1 MRAPDAERRHRVER
15 PSPKQVTIFNRE
27 ALEEATR
34 AQVAWAERVFR
45 RRLIVSTSFGI
56 QSAVILHLVSRMIPD
71 IRIVFVDTGYLV
83 PETYAYAKQL
93 SELLQLD
100 VRRYAAAL
108 SPAEMEKQSGQ
119 LWETDLDEYHRIRKV
134 EPMRRAL
141 DELDVHAWIAGLRAD
156 QTTFRSTL
164 DPVTFQDGI
173 FKVHP
178 ILRWRSQDV
187 YYYME
192 HYGLPQHPLWEKG
205 YTRVG
210 DWHSSSAV
218 PSGGAD
224 GDKNSRFD
232 GRAEEC
238 GLHTSGAADE

>member
-1 MRAPDAERRHRVER
+1 
-15 PSPKQVTIFNRE
+15 VTIFNRE

-34 AQVAWAERVFR
+34 AQVAWADRVFR
-45 RRLIVSTSFGI
+45 HRLIVSTSFGI
-56 QSAVILHLVSRMIPD
+56 QSAVILHLVRRMIPQ
-71 IRIVFVDTGYLV
+71 IPVVFVDTGYLV
-83 PETYAYAKQL
+83 PETYRYAAEL
-93 SELLQLD
+93 TALLQLD
-100 VRRYAAAL
+100 VRRYSAEL
-108 SPAEMEKQSGQ
+108 SPTEMEAQLGK

-141 DELDVHAWIAGLRAD
+141 AELDVHAWIAGLRAD

-164 DPVTFQDGI
+164 DTVTFQDGI

-192 HYGLPQHPLWEKG
+192 HYRLPQHPLWEKG

-218 PSGGAD
+218 PGAAD
-224 GDKNSRFD
+224 GDRSARFD

>member
-1 MRAPDAERRHRVER
+1 LEQFDPKRV
-15 PSPKQVTIFNRE
+15 KAFNRE

-34 AQVAWAERVFR
+34 AEVAWADRVFSAH
-45 RRLIVSTSFGI
+45 LVVSTSFGI
-56 QSAVILHLVSRMIPD
+56 QSAVILHLVSRMLPHVPV
-71 IRIVFVDTGYLV
+71 VFVDTGYLF
-83 PETYAYAKQL
+83 PETYRYAAEL
-93 SELLQLD
+93 TELLQLD
-100 VRRYAAAL
+100 VRRYAAAE
-108 SPAEMEKQSGQ
+108 SPEAMEQRCGK
-119 LWETDLDEYHRIRKV
+119 LWESDLDEYHRLRKV

-141 DELDVHAWIAGLRAD
+141 AELDARAWIAGLRAD

-164 DPVTFQDGI
+164 DPVTVQDGI

-178 ILRWRSQDV
+178 ILRWRAQDV

-218 PSGGAD
+218 GG
-224 GDKNSRFD
+224 GDDDKQGRFD

>member
-1 MRAPDAERRHRVER
+1 MDR

-27 ALEEATR
+27 ALEEATK
-34 AQVAWAERVFR
+34 AQVAWADRVFR
-45 RRLIVSTSFGI
+45 HRLIVSTSFGI
-56 QSAVILHLVSRMIPD
+56 QSAVILHLVSRMIPE
-71 IRIVFVDTGYLV
+71 IPIVFVDTGYLV
-83 PETYAYAKQL
+83 PETY
-93 SELLQLD
+93 
-100 VRRYAAAL
+100 RYADELTTLLGLNVKRYVGAV
-108 SPAEMEKQSGQ
+108 SPADMEAKHGK

-134 EPMRRAL
+134 EPMRRAIE
-141 DELDVHAWIAGLRAD
+141 ELGAHAWIAGLRAD
-156 QTTFRSTL
+156 QTTFRATL

-192 HYGLPQHPLWEKG
+192 HYKLPQHPLWEKG
-205 YTRVG
+205 FTRVG

-218 PSGGAD
+218 PGGGD
-224 GDKNSRFD
+224 GDKNARFD

-238 GLHTSGAADE
+238 GLHTSGVADE

>member
-1 MRAPDAERRHRVER
+1 VER
-15 PSPKQVTIFNRE
+15 PSPKQVTTFNRE
-27 ALEEATR
+27 ALEEATK
-34 AQVAWAERVFR
+34 AQVAWADRVFR

-56 QSAVILHLVSRMIPD
+56 QSAVILHLVSRMLPEIPV
-71 IRIVFVDTGYLV
+71 VFVDTGYLV
-83 PETYAYAKQL
+83 PETYRYAE
-93 SELLQLD
+93 ELTALLRLN
-100 VRRYAAAL
+100 VRRYTGL
-108 SPAEMEKQSGQ
+108 VTPAEMEARHGK

-134 EPMRRAL
+134 EPMRRAIKAL
-141 DELDVHAWIAGLRAD
+141 DAHAWIAGLRAD
-156 QTTFRSTL
+156 QTTFRATL

-192 HYGLPQHPLWEKG
+192 HYRLPQHPLWEKG

-210 DWHSSSAV
+210 DWHTTSAV
-218 PSGGAD
+218 PGGGDPTGAD
-224 GDKNSRFD
+224 GDKNARFD

-238 GLHTSGAADE
+238 GLHTSGDADE

>member
-1 MRAPDAERRHRVER
+1 MEK
-15 PSPKQVTIFNRE
+15 PSPKEITTFNRE

-34 AQVAWAERVFR
+34 AQVAWAHRVFGD
-45 RRLIVSTSFGI
+45 RLILSTSFGI
-56 QSAVILHLVSRMIPD
+56 QSAVILHLASRMLPRIPV
-71 IRIVFVDTGYLV
+71 VFVDTGYLV
-83 PETYAYAKQL
+83 PETYRYASQITD
-93 SELLQLD
+93 LLGLD
-100 VRRYAAAL
+100 VRRYAAEL
-108 SPAEMEKQSGQ
+108 SPSEMETRHGK

-141 DELDVHAWIAGLRAD
+141 AELDARAWIAGLRAD

-164 DPVTFQDGI
+164 DAVTFQDGI

-192 HYGLPQHPLWEKG
+192 HYELPQHPLWEKG

-210 DWHSSSAV
+210 DWHSSGAV
-218 PSGGAD
+218 PGGGD
-224 GDKNSRFD
+224 GDKNARFD
-232 GRAEEC
+232 GLAEEC

>member
-1 MRAPDAERRHRVER
+1 MPCEGVPNVER
-15 PSPKQVTIFNRE
+15 PSQKEIASLNRD
-27 ALEEATR
+27 ALEQATQ
-34 AQVAWAERVFR
+34 AQVAWADRVFGPH
-45 RRLIVSTSFGI
+45 LIVSTSFGI
-56 QSAVILHLVSRMIPD
+56 QAAVILHLVSRMIP
-71 IRIVFVDTGYLV
+71 RIPVVFVDTGYLV
-83 PETYAYAKQL
+83 PETYRYAAQL
-93 SELLQLD
+93 TDLLHLD
-100 VRRYAAAL
+100 VRTYAAAT
-108 SPAEMEKQSGQ
+108 SPAEMERRHGK

-141 DELDVHAWIAGLRAD
+141 AELDAHAWIAGLRAD
-156 QTTFRSTL
+156 QTTFRATL

-173 FKVHP
+173 YKIHP

-192 HYGLPQHPLWEKG
+192 HYGLPQHPLWEQG

-210 DWHSSSAV
+210 DWHSSSPAGSTE
-218 PSGGAD
+218 PDDKSG
-224 GDKNSRFD
+224 RFD

>member
-1 MRAPDAERRHRVER
+1 MELFDPQRV
-15 PSPKQVTIFNRE
+15 KTFNRE

-34 AQVAWAERVFR
+34 AQVTWADRTFGSH
-45 RRLIVSTSFGI
+45 LIVSTSFGI
-56 QSAVILHLVSRMIPD
+56 QSAVILHLVSRMLPH
-71 IRIVFVDTGYLV
+71 VPVAFVDTGYLL
-83 PETYAYAKQL
+83 PETYRYAA
-93 SELLQLD
+93 ELTERLRLD
-100 VRRYAAAL
+100 VRRYAAAET
-108 SPAEMEKQSGQ
+108 PAEMEARIGK
-119 LWETDLDEYHRIRKV
+119 LWESDLDEYHRIRKV

-141 DELDVHAWIAGLRAD
+141 AELDARAWIAGLRAD
-156 QTTFRSTL
+156 QTTFRSML
-164 DPVTFQDGI
+164 DPVTYQDGI

-192 HYGLPQHPLWEKG
+192 HYELPQHPLWEKG

-218 PSGGAD
+218 PGGGSD
-224 GDKNSRFD
+224 GDKHARFD

-238 GLHTSGAADE
+238 GLHTSGSADE

>member
-1 MRAPDAERRHRVER
+1 MELFDPKRVQ
-15 PSPKQVTIFNRE
+15 SFNRE

-34 AQVAWAERVFR
+34 AQVAWADRTFGAHLV
-45 RRLIVSTSFGI
+45 VSTSFGI
-56 QSAVILHLVSRMIPD
+56 QSAVILHLVSRMLPQVPV
-71 IRIVFVDTGYLV
+71 VFVDTGYLM
-83 PETYAYAKQL
+83 PETYAYAA
-93 SELLQLD
+93 ELTERLQLD
-100 VRRYAAAL
+100 VRRYAAGL
-108 SPAEMEKQSGQ
+108 SPSDMEARHGK
-119 LWETDLDEYHRIRKV
+119 LWEIDLDAYHRIRKV

-141 DELDVHAWIAGLRAD
+141 AELDARAWIAGLRAD

-164 DPVTFQDGI
+164 DSVTFQDGI

-192 HYGLPQHPLWEKG
+192 HYDLPQHPLWEKG
-205 YTRVG
+205 FTRVG

-218 PSGGAD
+218 PGAGD
-224 GDKNSRFD
+224 GDRNARFD

>member
-1 MRAPDAERRHRVER
+1 MNEEDGVEQFD
-15 PSPKQVTIFNRE
+15 PKGVKALNRE

-34 AQVAWAERVFR
+34 AQVAWADRVFGSH
-45 RRLIVSTSFGI
+45 LIVSTSFGI
-56 QSAVILHLVSRMIPD
+56 QSAVILHLVSRMLPSIPV
-71 IRIVFVDTGYLV
+71 VFVDTGYLM
-83 PETYAYAKQL
+83 PETYRYAAEL
-93 SELLQLD
+93 TELLELD
-100 VRRYAAAL
+100 VRRYAAAET
-108 SPAEMEKQSGQ
+108 PAEMERRVGK
-119 LWETDLDEYHRIRKV
+119 LWEHDLDEYHRIRKV

-141 DELDVHAWIAGLRAD
+141 ADLDARAWIAGLRAD
-156 QTTFRSTL
+156 QTTFRATL
-164 DPVTFQDGI
+164 DSVTFQDGI

-192 HYGLPQHPLWEKG
+192 HYGLPQHPLWEQG

-210 DWHSSSAV
+210 DWHTSSAV
-218 PSGGAD
+218 VT
-224 GDKNSRFD
+224 GDDDKQGRFD

>member
-1 MRAPDAERRHRVER
+1 MESFDAKRV
-15 PSPKQVTIFNRE
+15 KTLNRE

-34 AQVAWAERVFR
+34 AEVAWADRTFGAH
-45 RRLIVSTSFGI
+45 LIVSTSFGI
-56 QSAVILHLVSRMIPD
+56 QSAVILHLVSSMLPRVP
-71 IRIVFVDTGYLV
+71 IVFVDTGYLL
-83 PETYAYAKQL
+83 PETYRYAAEL
-93 SELLQLD
+93 TELLRLD
-100 VRRYAAAL
+100 VRRYAAAET
-108 SPAEMEKQSGQ
+108 PAEMEAQHGK

-134 EPMRRAL
+134 EPMRRAIQ
-141 DELDVHAWIAGLRAD
+141 ELDAHAWIAGLRAD
-156 QTTFRSTL
+156 QTTFRATL

-173 FKVHP
+173 FKIHP

-192 HYGLPQHPLWEKG
+192 HYALPQHPLWEKG
-205 YTRVG
+205 FTRVG

-218 PSGGAD
+218 PGGD
-224 GDKNSRFD
+224 GDKNARFD

>member
-1 MRAPDAERRHRVER
+1 MER

-27 ALEEATR
+27 ALEEATK
-34 AQVAWAERVFR
+34 AQVAWADRVFR

-71 IRIVFVDTGYLV
+71 IRVVFVDTGYLV
-83 PETYAYAKQL
+83 PETY
-93 SELLQLD
+93 
-100 VRRYAAAL
+100 RYADEL
-108 SPAEMEKQSGQ
+108 TKLLGLNVKRYVGTVSPAEMEAKQGK

-134 EPMRRAL
+134 EPMRRAIA
-141 DELDVHAWIAGLRAD
+141 ELEAHAWIAGLRAD
-156 QTTFRSTL
+156 QTTFRATL

-192 HYGLPQHPLWEKG
+192 HYKLPQHPLWEKG

-210 DWHSSSAV
+210 DWHSSSAA
-218 PSGGAD
+218 GGVGD
-224 GDKNSRFD
+224 GDKNARFD

-238 GLHTSGAADE
+238 GLHTSGIADE

>member
-1 MRAPDAERRHRVER
+1 MEELG
-15 PSPKQVTIFNRE
+15 PKQLQTFNRE

-34 AQVAWAERVFR
+34 AQVAWADRVFGHG
-45 RRLIVSTSFGI
+45 LIVSTSFGI
-56 QSAVILHLVSRMIPD
+56 QSAVILHLVSRMLPRIP
-71 IRIVFVDTGYLV
+71 VAFVDTGYLV
-83 PETYAYAKQL
+83 PETYRYAAEL
-93 SELLQLD
+93 TELLQLD
-100 VRRYAAAL
+100 VRTYRATLA
-108 SPAEMEKQSGQ
+108 PDEMERQLGK
-119 LWETDLDEYHRIRKV
+119 LWETDLDEYHRLRKV

-141 DELDVHAWIAGLRAD
+141 AELDARAWIAGLRAD

-192 HYGLPQHPLWEKG
+192 HYRLPQHPLWEQG

-210 DWHSSSAV
+210 DWHSSSPAG
-218 PSGGAD
+218 PGGD
-224 GDKNSRFD
+224 DDKQGRFD

>member
-1 MRAPDAERRHRVER
+1 VER

-27 ALEEATR
+27 ALEEATK
-34 AQVAWAERVFR
+34 AQVAWADRVFR
-45 RRLIVSTSFGI
+45 HRLIVSTSFGI
-56 QSAVILHLVSRMIPD
+56 QSAVILHLVSRMLPEIPV
-71 IRIVFVDTGYLV
+71 VFVDTGYLV
-83 PETYAYAKQL
+83 PETYRYAE
-93 SELLQLD
+93 ELTGLLRLNL
-100 VRRYAAAL
+100 RRYTGL
-108 SPAEMEKQSGQ
+108 LTPAEMETQRGK

-134 EPMRRAL
+134 EPMRRAIG
-141 DELDVHAWIAGLRAD
+141 ELEAHAWIAGLRAD
-156 QTTFRSTL
+156 QTTFRATL

-192 HYGLPQHPLWEKG
+192 HYKLPQHPLWEKG

-210 DWHSSSAV
+210 DWHTSSAA
-218 PSGGAD
+218 GAGADPTGVD
-224 GDKNSRFD
+224 GDKSARFD

-238 GLHTSGAADE
+238 GLHTSGVADE

>member
-1 MRAPDAERRHRVER
+1 MD
-15 PSPKQVTIFNRE
+15 
-27 ALEEATR
+27 
-34 AQVAWAERVFR
+34 
-45 RRLIVSTSFGI
+45 
-56 QSAVILHLVSRMIPD
+56 
-71 IRIVFVDTGYLV
+71 
-83 PETYAYAKQL
+83 
-93 SELLQLD
+93 
-100 VRRYAAAL
+100 
-108 SPAEMEKQSGQ
+108 
-119 LWETDLDEYHRIRKV
+119 
-134 EPMRRAL
+134 
-141 DELDVHAWIAGLRAD
+141 LRAD

-164 DPVTFQDGI
+164 DAVTFQDGI

-192 HYGLPQHPLWEKG
+192 HYELPQHPLWEKG

-218 PSGGAD
+218 PGGGEGT

>member
-1 MRAPDAERRHRVER
+1 MER
-15 PSPKQVTIFNRE
+15 PSPRQVTIFNRE

-34 AQVAWAERVFR
+34 AQVAWADRVFR

-71 IRIVFVDTGYLV
+71 IRVVFVDTGYLV
-83 PETYAYAKQL
+83 PETYRYAAAL
-93 SELLQLD
+93 TDLLRLD
-100 VRRYAAAL
+100 VRRYSAAL
-108 SPAEMEKQSGQ
+108 SPADMEAKFGK

-141 DELDVHAWIAGLRAD
+141 AELDVHAWIAGLRAD

-173 FKVHP
+173 FKIHP

-192 HYGLPQHPLWEKG
+192 HYKLPQHPLWEKG

-210 DWHSSSAV
+210 DWHTTSV
-218 PSGGAD
+218 GGLD
-224 GDKNSRFD
+224 GDKSARFD

-238 GLHTSGAADE
+238 GLHTSGVADE

>member
-1 MRAPDAERRHRVER
+1 LEPFDPKRV
-15 PSPKQVTIFNRE
+15 KGFNRE
-27 ALEEATR
+27 ALEEATC
-34 AQVAWAERVFR
+34 AQVAWADRVFGQH
-45 RRLIVSTSFGI
+45 LVVSTSFGI
-56 QSAVILHLVSRMIPD
+56 QSAVILHLVSRMRPNVPV
-71 IRIVFVDTGYLV
+71 VFVDTGYLF
-83 PETYAYAKQL
+83 PETYRYAAEL
-93 SELLQLD
+93 TELLQLD
-100 VRRYAAAL
+100 VRRYAA
-108 SPAEMEKQSGQ
+108 PETPDEMERRHGK
-119 LWETDLDEYHRIRKV
+119 LWERDLDEYHRIRKV

-141 DELDVHAWIAGLRAD
+141 TELEARAWIAGLRAD
-156 QTTFRSTL
+156 QTTFRAML
-164 DPVTFQDGI
+164 DTVTFQDGI

-210 DWHSSSAV
+210 DWHSSSPV
-218 PSGGAD
+218 VGGD
-224 GDKNSRFD
+224 DDKQGRFD

>member
-1 MRAPDAERRHRVER
+1 MER

-27 ALEEATR
+27 ALEEATK
-34 AQVAWAERVFR
+34 AQVAWADRVFR
-45 RRLIVSTSFGI
+45 HRLIVSTSFGI

-71 IRIVFVDTGYLV
+71 IPIVFVDTGYLV
-83 PETYAYAKQL
+83 PETY
-93 SELLQLD
+93 
-100 VRRYAAAL
+100 RYAEELTAL
-108 SPAEMEKQSGQ
+108 LRLNVKRYAGTMTPAEMEAQHGK
-119 LWETDLDEYHRIRKV
+119 LWEADLDEYHRIRKV
-134 EPMRRAL
+134 EPMRRAIA
-141 DELDVHAWIAGLRAD
+141 ELEAHAWIAGLRAD
-156 QTTFRSTL
+156 QTTVRATL

-192 HYGLPQHPLWEKG
+192 HYRLPQHPLWEKG

-218 PSGGAD
+218 PGTGD
-224 GDKNSRFD
+224 GDKNARFD

-238 GLHTSGAADE
+238 GLHTSGIADE

>member
-1 MRAPDAERRHRVER
+1 MRRRNVVER
-15 PSPKQVTIFNRE
+15 PSPRQVTIFNRE

-34 AQVAWAERVFR
+34 AQVAWADRVFR
-45 RRLIVSTSFGI
+45 HRLVVSTSFGI

-71 IRIVFVDTGYLV
+71 MRVVFVDTGYLV
-83 PETYAYAKQL
+83 PETYRYATEL
-93 SELLQLD
+93 TELLRLD
-100 VRRYAAAL
+100 VRRYSAAL
-108 SPAEMEKQSGQ
+108 TPAAMEAQLGK
-119 LWETDLDEYHRIRKV
+119 LWETDLDDYHRIRKV
-134 EPMRRAL
+134 EPMRRAIE
-141 DELDVHAWIAGLRAD
+141 ELDAHAWIAGLRAD

-192 HYGLPQHPLWEKG
+192 HYKLPQHPLWEKG

-218 PSGGAD
+218 PVGGDD
-224 GDKNSRFD
+224 GDKNARFD

-238 GLHTSGAADE
+238 GLHTSGSADE

>member
-1 MRAPDAERRHRVER
+1 MELFDPKRV
-15 PSPKQVTIFNRE
+15 QTFNRE

-34 AQVAWAERVFR
+34 AEVAWADRTFGSHLV
-45 RRLIVSTSFGI
+45 VSTSFGI
-56 QSAVILHLVSRMIPD
+56 QSAVILHLVSRMLPHVPV
-71 IRIVFVDTGYLV
+71 VFVDTGYLL
-83 PETYAYAKQL
+83 PETYRYAA
-93 SELLQLD
+93 ELTERLRLD
-100 VRRYAAAL
+100 VRRYAAPEA
-108 SPAEMEKQSGQ
+108 PADMERRLGK

-141 DELDVHAWIAGLRAD
+141 TELDARAWIAGLRGD

-218 PSGGAD
+218 PGGGGD
-224 GDKNSRFD
+224 GDKNARFD

-238 GLHTSGAADE
+238 GLHTSGVADE

>member
-1 MRAPDAERRHRVER
+1 VER

-27 ALEEATR
+27 ALEEATK

-45 RRLIVSTSFGI
+45 GRLIVSTSFGI
-56 QSAVILHLVSRMIPD
+56 QSAVILHLVSRMLPEIPV
-71 IRIVFVDTGYLV
+71 VFVDTGYLV
-83 PETYAYAKQL
+83 PETYRYAEQL
-93 SELLQLD
+93 TALLRLN
-100 VRRYAAAL
+100 VRRYTGL
-108 SPAEMEKQSGQ
+108 VTPAEMEAQHGK

-134 EPMRRAL
+134 EPMRRAIE
-141 DELDVHAWIAGLRAD
+141 ELDAHAWIAGLRAD

-192 HYGLPQHPLWEKG
+192 HYQLPQHPLWEKG

-210 DWHSSSAV
+210 DWHTTSAV
-218 PSGGAD
+218 PGGGDLTGAD
-224 GDKNSRFD
+224 GDKNARFD

-238 GLHTSGAADE
+238 GLHTSGIADE

>member
-1 MRAPDAERRHRVER
+1 VER

-27 ALEEATR
+27 ALEEATK
-34 AQVAWAERVFR
+34 AQVTWADRVFR

-56 QSAVILHLVSRMIPD
+56 QSAVILHLVSRMLPEIPV
-71 IRIVFVDTGYLV
+71 VFVDTGYLV
-83 PETYAYAKQL
+83 PETYRYAE
-93 SELLQLD
+93 ELTALLRLN
-100 VRRYAAAL
+100 VRRYTGLVTA
-108 SPAEMEKQSGQ
+108 AEMEAQHGK

-134 EPMRRAL
+134 EPMRRAIADL
-141 DELDVHAWIAGLRAD
+141 QAHAWIAGLRAD
-156 QTTFRSTL
+156 QTTFRATL
-164 DPVTFQDGI
+164 DPVTWQDGI
-173 FKVHP
+173 FKIHP

-210 DWHSSSAV
+210 DWHTSSAV
-218 PSGGAD
+218 GVAADPAAAD
-224 GDKNSRFD
+224 GEKNARFD

-238 GLHTSGAADE
+238 GLHTSGIADE

>member
-1 MRAPDAERRHRVER
+1 METFDPKRV
-15 PSPKQVTIFNRE
+15 KAFNRE

-34 AQVAWAERVFR
+34 AEVAWADRTFGSH
-45 RRLIVSTSFGI
+45 LTVSTSFGI
-56 QSAVILHLVSRMIPD
+56 QSAVILHLVSRMLP
-71 IRIVFVDTGYLV
+71 RVPVVFVDTGYLL
-83 PETYAYAKQL
+83 PETYRYAA
-93 SELLQLD
+93 ELTERLRLD
-100 VRRYAAAL
+100 VRRYAAAE
-108 SPAEMEKQSGQ
+108 SPADMERRAGK
-119 LWETDLDEYHRIRKV
+119 LWERDLDEYHRIRKV

-141 DELDVHAWIAGLRAD
+141 AELDARAWIAGLRAD

-192 HYGLPQHPLWEKG
+192 HYELPQHPLWEKG

-218 PSGGAD
+218 PGNGGD
-224 GDKNSRFD
+224 GDKGARFD

>member
-1 MRAPDAERRHRVER
+1 METFDPKRV
-15 PSPKQVTIFNRE
+15 KTFNRE

-34 AQVAWAERVFR
+34 AQVAWADRTFGSH
-45 RRLIVSTSFGI
+45 LIVSTSFGI
-56 QSAVILHLVSRMIPD
+56 QSAVILHLVSRMLP
-71 IRIVFVDTGYLV
+71 RVPVVFVDTGYLL
-83 PETYAYAKQL
+83 PETYRYAA
-93 SELLQLD
+93 ELTERLKLD
-100 VRRYAAAL
+100 VRRYAAAE
-108 SPAEMEKQSGQ
+108 SPADMERRLGK
-119 LWETDLDEYHRIRKV
+119 LWESDLDEYHRIRKV

-141 DELDVHAWIAGLRAD
+141 ADLDARAWIAGLRAD

-192 HYGLPQHPLWEKG
+192 HYGLPQHALWEKG

-218 PSGGAD
+218 PGGGSD
-224 GDKNSRFD
+224 GDKGARFD

>member
-1 MRAPDAERRHRVER
+1 MER

-27 ALEEATR
+27 ALEEATK
-34 AQVAWAERVFR
+34 AQVAWADRVFR

-71 IRIVFVDTGYLV
+71 VPVVFVDTGYLV
-83 PETYAYAKQL
+83 PETYRYAEQL
-93 SELLQLD
+93 MALLRLN
-100 VRRYAAAL
+100 VRRY
-108 SPAEMEKQSGQ
+108 SGTMTPAEMEAKHGK

-134 EPMRRAL
+134 EPMRRAIR
-141 DELDVHAWIAGLRAD
+141 ELEAHAWIAGLRAD
-156 QTTFRSTL
+156 QTSFRATL
-164 DPVTFQDGI
+164 DPVTFQDGV

-192 HYGLPQHPLWEKG
+192 HYRLPQHPLWEKG
-205 YTRVG
+205 FTRVG
-210 DWHSSSAV
+210 DRHSSSA
-218 PSGGAD
+218 GGE
-224 GDKNSRFD
+224 GDKHARFD

-238 GLHTSGAADE
+238 GLHTSGIADE

>member
-1 MRAPDAERRHRVER
+1 
-15 PSPKQVTIFNRE
+15 VTIFNRE
-27 ALEEATR
+27 ALEEATK
-34 AQVAWAERVFR
+34 AQVAWADRIFR
-45 RRLIVSTSFGI
+45 HRLIVSTSFGI

-83 PETYAYAKQL
+83 PETYRYASAL
-93 SELLQLD
+93 TALLGLD
-100 VRRYAAAL
+100 VRRYAAEL
-108 SPAEMEKQSGQ
+108 TPAEMETKLGK

-173 FKVHP
+173 FKIHP

-192 HYGLPQHPLWEKG
+192 HYQLPQHPLWEKG

-218 PSGGAD
+218 PGGGD
-224 GDKNSRFD
+224 GDRHARFD

>member
-1 MRAPDAERRHRVER
+1 METFDPKRV
-15 PSPKQVTIFNRE
+15 KAFNRE

-34 AQVAWAERVFR
+34 AQVAWADRTFGSHLV
-45 RRLIVSTSFGI
+45 VSTSFGI
-56 QSAVILHLVSRMIPD
+56 QSAVILHLVSRMLP
-71 IRIVFVDTGYLV
+71 RVPVVFVDTGYLL
-83 PETYAYAKQL
+83 PETYRYAAEL
-93 SELLQLD
+93 TELLKLD
-100 VRRYAAAL
+100 VRRYAASE
-108 SPAEMEKQSGQ
+108 SPADMERRLGK
-119 LWETDLDEYHRIRKV
+119 LWESDLDEYHRIRKV

-141 DELDVHAWIAGLRAD
+141 AGLDARAWIAGLRAD

-218 PSGGAD
+218 PGGGD
-224 GDKNSRFD
+224 GDKNARFD